1 MSNRF
6 VDKVVLVTGASGGQG
21 AAEARLFA
29 TEGAKVIIA
38 DILDDQ
44 GAALAEEIT
53 AAGGQAVYHSL
64 DVSSPSAW
72 EGAATMIDDRFG
84 ALHVLVN
91 NAGIALRRPFVETA
105 VDDWNRVL
113 AVNLTGPFLGIQTM
127 APIIRDSGGGAVVNT
142 GSIAGMMGH
151 FATAYSASKWGLR
164 GLTKSAAMEFAKWN
178 IRVNAIHPGIVTTP
192 LVEGSDD
199 FVEAME
205 WMTPLGRSAS
215 ADEMASVV
223 AFLASD
229 DASFIT
235 GLDIAADG
243 GFSELGAYRHV
254 FERVKN
260 SPQSRL

>member
-1 MSNRF
+1 MPGRF
-6 VDKVVLVTGASGGQG
+6 DGKVALVTGASRGQG
-21 AAEARLFA
+21 AAEAQLFA
-29 TEGAKVIIA
+29 GEGAKVIIA
-38 DILDDQ
+38 DVREAE
-44 GAALAEEIT
+44 GTALAEKIEGD
-53 AAGGQAVYHSL
+53 GGQAVFQHL
-64 DVSSPSAW
+64 DVSNAAAW
-72 EGAATMIDDRFG
+72 GEAAAMIADQFG

-91 NAGIALRRPFVETA
+91 NAGIALRRPFAETDI
-105 VDDWNRVL
+105 DDWNRVL
-113 AVNLTGPFLGIQTM
+113 AVNLTGPFLGLQVL

-142 GSIAGMMGH
+142 GSIAGMTGH
-151 FATAYSASKWGLR
+151 FAPAYSVSKWGLR

-205 WMTPLGRSAS
+205 WMTPLDRSAR
-215 ADEMASVV
+215 ADEMAKVV

-243 GFSELGAYRHV
+243 GFTELGPYRRV
-254 FERVKN
+254 FERALS
-260 SPQSRL
+260 SPQARL